1 MYFVIDSHVN
11 STKDDHTNRIQ
22 TLGVAHNIM
31 MQHWRND
38 NGETR
43 VNCNFEVRIT
53 DECDNL
59 GLGAWMSSWLC
70 TVTVTTQCQWYSIRN
85 ANTVLRS
92 RMLMNGPQLPV
103 SSFYLWYVLT

>member
-1 MYFVIDSHVN
+1 MYFVIDSHAN
-11 STKDDHTNRIQ
+11 STKDDHTNRIH

-53 DECDNL
+53 DKCDNL
-59 GLGAWMSSWLC
+59 GLGAWMASWLC

-103 SSFYLWYVLT
+103 SSFDLWYVLT

>member
-11 STKDDHTNRIQ
+11 STKDDHTNRIH

-53 DECDNL
+53 DKCDNI
-59 GLGAWMSSWLC
+59 GLGAWVAGVSLKGEPGRTWPNLAEPG
-70 TVTVTTQCQWYSIRN
+70 VAYAARTQ
-85 ANTVLRS
+85 V
-92 RMLMNGPQLPV
+92 
-103 SSFYLWYVLT
+103 

>member
-11 STKDDHTNRIQ
+11 STKDDHTNRIH

-53 DECDNL
+53 DKCDNL
-59 GLGAWMSSWLC
+59 GTRCMGGSASDGLLS
-70 TVTVTTQCQWYSIRN
+70 VYSDGGN
-85 ANTVLRS
+85 AMPMV
-92 RMLMNGPQLPV
+92 
-103 SSFYLWYVLT
+103 

>member
-11 STKDDHTNRIQ
+11 STKDDHTNRIH

-53 DECDNL
+53 DKCDNL
-59 GLGAWMSSWLC
+59 GLGAWVAVPVMASCLC
-70 TVTVTTQCQWYSIRN
+70 TVTMTTQCQLYSI
-85 ANTVLRS
+85 
-92 RMLMNGPQLPV
+92 
-103 SSFYLWYVLT
+103 

>member
-11 STKDDHTNRIQ
+11 STKDDHSNRIH

-38 NGETR
+38 NVETR

-53 DECDNL
+53 DKCDNL
-59 GLGAWMSSWLC
+59 GLGAWVVAVPVMASCLC
-70 TVTVTTQCQWYSIRN
+70 TVTVTTQCQWYSI
-85 ANTVLRS
+85 
-92 RMLMNGPQLPV
+92 
-103 SSFYLWYVLT
+103 

>member
-11 STKDDHTNRIQ
+11 STKDDHTNRIH

-31 MQHWRND
+31 LQHWRND

-53 DECDNL
+53 DKCDNL
-59 GLGAWMSSWLC
+59 GLGAWVAVAVPVMASCLC
-70 TVTVTTQCQWYSIRN
+70 TVAVTTQCQWYSI
-85 ANTVLRS
+85 
-92 RMLMNGPQLPV
+92 
-103 SSFYLWYVLT
+103 